1 MCILK
6 VCPIQFIIYK
16 SPYMS
21 TRPHDSFPFT
31 IKICIFIFG
40 YGKIK
45 NISLC
50 QVLWEGEVL
59 LFGVTTSDIYKWT
72 GIEVVYYTSTL
83 YLMMSDVTLSAWFY
97 RGVMNKANNSRY
109 YMYSMMTKKKTRI
122 EMKPNRYINI
132 DQTWQSI

>member
-21 TRPHDSFPFT
+21 TRPRDSFPFT

-40 YGKIK
+40 YEKIK
-45 NISLC
+45 NISLF

-109 YMYSMMTKKKTRI
+109 YM
-122 EMKPNRYINI
+122 
-132 DQTWQSI
+132 